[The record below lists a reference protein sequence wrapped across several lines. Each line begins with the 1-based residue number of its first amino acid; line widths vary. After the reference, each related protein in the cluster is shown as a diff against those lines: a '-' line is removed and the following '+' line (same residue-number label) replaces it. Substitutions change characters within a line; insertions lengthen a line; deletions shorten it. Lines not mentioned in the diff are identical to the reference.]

1 MTAPVV
7 PVTTSSQAA
16 AATAPEARKG
26 PILGKQDFLAML
38 VAQLRNQDPLNP
50 MDGAEYAAQ
59 LAQFSTVEQLLEIG
73 TKLDGQSADLAQNLL
88 VGQSQL
94 GSALIGREVTL
105 RGAALVSDGD
115 APGRVILELP
125 EGANQLGIE
134 VFDSSGK
141 KVGAQSFGT
150 QAPGRADLTLDA
162 LGLPPGSYSYKVTAL
177 DASGQEVAYEAF
189 TVGVVEGMSFMN
201 GQVALRINGSL
212 VPMLDIVEIL
222 TGATPAA
229 ALPQSGVP
237 TP

>member
-1 MTAPVV
+1 MTAPVI
-7 PVTTSSQAA
+7 PTTTASQAA
-16 AATAPEARKG
+16 AITAPEAKQG
-26 PILGKQDFLAML
+26 PILGKDDFLAML

-59 LAQFSTVEQLLEIG
+59 LAQFSTVEQLLDIG
-73 TKLDGQSADLAQNLL
+73 KKLDGQSADLAQNVL

-105 RGAALVSDGD
+105 RGAALSSDGD
-115 APGRVILELP
+115 LPGRIILELP
-125 EGANQLGIE
+125 EGANQVGIE

-141 KVGAQSFGT
+141 KVGTQSFGT
-150 QAPGRADLTLDA
+150 QEAGRADLTLDA
-162 LGLPPGSYSYKVTAL
+162 MSLPEGTYSYKVTAL
-177 DASGQEVAYEAF
+177 DSSGQDVAYEAF
-189 TVGVVEGMSFMN
+189 TVGVVDGMSFMN

-222 TGATPAA
+222 TAAPPAT
-229 ALPQSGVP
+229 ALPTSGVP